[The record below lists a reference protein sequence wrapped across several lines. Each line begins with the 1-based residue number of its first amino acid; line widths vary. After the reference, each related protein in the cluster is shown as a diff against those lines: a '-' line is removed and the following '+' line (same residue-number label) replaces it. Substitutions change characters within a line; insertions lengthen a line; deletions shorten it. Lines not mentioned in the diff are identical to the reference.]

1 VASKSFTIF
10 AIPNTVGSCRLG
22 ITVTRKVGGAVR
34 RTRIKRRLRDI
45 FRRNRQR
52 LSPHL
57 DLVINAHRTMDERDA
72 TGLEREFLHTFA
84 RLARSLES

>member
-1 VASKSFTIF
+1 MF
-10 AIPNTVGSCRLG
+10 AIPNTAGSCRLG

-34 RTRIKRRLRDI
+34 RNRIKRRLRDI

-52 LSPHL
+52 LNPHL

-72 TGLEREFLHTFA
+72 IGLEHEFLHTFA